1 MLLYLINAKFF
12 YNLKKI
18 LMQNTITID
27 LLLNCLNYILIVFN
41 TNNITKT
48 IRLQNIDNLQNF

>member
-1 MLLYLINAKFF
+1 
-12 YNLKKI
+12 
-18 LMQNTITID
+18 MQNTITID